1 MYIPVFALRQ
11 NEIEILS
18 PKLTRLITIKELN
31 VPIKA
36 FIVDNNQY
44 NEVVKFV
51 EGFREGLYES
61 TVEQVRRPEV
71 LRAVTLV
78 FNLLVD
84 AQKIKDPGLKTAA
97 MAGISSSIMSI
108 MLMAPEYGTRL
119 ISIIKSKI

>member
-31 VPIKA
+31 EPIKA
-36 FIVDNNQY
+36 FIVDQNEY
-44 NEVVKFV
+44 NYIVNFV

-78 FNLLVD
+78 FNLLLD
-84 AQKIKDPGLKTAA
+84 AQKIKDSELKTAA

>member
-11 NEIEILS
+11 NEIEILN

-31 VPIKA
+31 EPIKA
-36 FIVDNNQY
+36 FIVDNKQY

-78 FNLLVD
+78 FNLLLD
-84 AQKIKDPGLKTAA
+84 AQKIKDPELKTAA

>member
-1 MYIPVFALRQ
+1 MYIPAFALRK

-18 PKLTRLITIKELN
+18 PKLNRLVTIKEFN
-31 VPIKA
+31 EPIKA
-36 FIVDNNQY
+36 FIVDQNEY
-44 NEVVKFV
+44 NYIVNFV

-61 TVEQVRRPEV
+61 TVEQVRRPEI

-84 AQKIKDPGLKTAA
+84 AQKIKDPELKTTAI
-97 MAGISSSIMSI
+97 AGISSSIISI
-108 MLMAPEYGTRL
+108 MIMAPEYGTRL

>member
-1 MYIPVFALRQ
+1 MYVPVFALRK

-18 PKLTRLITIKELN
+18 PKLNRLVTIKEFN
-31 VPIKA
+31 EPIKA
-36 FIVDNNQY
+36 FIVDQNEY
-44 NEVVKFV
+44 NYIVNFV

-61 TVEQVRRPEV
+61 TVEQVKRPEV

-84 AQKIKDPGLKTAA
+84 AQKIKDPELKTTA

-108 MLMAPEYGTRL
+108 MIMAPEYGTRL

>member
-1 MYIPVFALRQ
+1 MYIPVFALRK

-18 PKLTRLITIKELN
+18 PKLNRLVTIKELN
-31 VPIKA
+31 EPINA
-36 FIVDNNQY
+36 FIVDQNEY
-44 NEVVKFV
+44 NYIVNFV

-84 AQKIKDPGLKTAA
+84 AQKIKDVDLKTTA

-108 MLMAPEYGTRL
+108 MIMAPEYGTRL

>member
-31 VPIKA
+31 EPIKA

-78 FNLLVD
+78 FNLLLD
-84 AQKIKDPGLKTAA
+84 AQKIKDSELKTAA